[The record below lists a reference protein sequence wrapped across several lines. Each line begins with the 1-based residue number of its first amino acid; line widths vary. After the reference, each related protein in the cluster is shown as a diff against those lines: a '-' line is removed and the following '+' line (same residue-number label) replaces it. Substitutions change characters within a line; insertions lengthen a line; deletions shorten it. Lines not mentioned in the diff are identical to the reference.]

1 MSLLVR
7 TFIIAGASSGIGLAL
22 AKRLLDA
29 GHRVHGVSRTPG
41 PLQDRQG
48 YTHYAVDLLQEYSLP
63 VVIGPIHG
71 LAFCPGSIMLK
82 PVERLTTADVDRDF
96 TLNAKA
102 AFLFVRQYLPQLR
115 ESGSASVVL
124 FSTVAVQTGMPFHAS
139 VAMAKGA
146 VEGLSRALAAE
157 LAPAIRVNA
166 IAPSL
171 TDTPLASGLLNT
183 EAKVEAAKLRHP
195 LRTVGSVDEHASLA
209 YYLLTDSTWITGQV
223 IGVNGGLGSIIK

>member
-1 MSLLVR
+1 MNSSIK
-7 TFIIAGASSGIGLAL
+7 TFIVAGASSGIGLAL
-22 AKRLLDA
+22 AKRLLEA
-29 GHRVHGVSRTPG
+29 GHLVHGVSRTEG
-41 PLQDRQG
+41 PLKDHQG
-48 YTHYAVDLLQEYSLP
+48 YTHHAIDLLQEHSLP
-63 VVIGPIHG
+63 VISGPVQG
-71 LAFCPGSIMLK
+71 LAFCPGSITLK
-82 PVERLTTADVDRDF
+82 PVERITTADIDRDF
-96 TLNAKA
+96 TLNAKS

-146 VEGLSRALAAE
+146 LEGLSRALAAE
-157 LAPAIRVNA
+157 LAPAIRVNT

-183 EAKVEAAKLRHP
+183 EAKVEAAKQRHP
-195 LRTVGSVDEHASLA
+195 LRTVGSADEHASLA
-209 YYLLTDSTWITGQV
+209 YYLLTESNWITGQV